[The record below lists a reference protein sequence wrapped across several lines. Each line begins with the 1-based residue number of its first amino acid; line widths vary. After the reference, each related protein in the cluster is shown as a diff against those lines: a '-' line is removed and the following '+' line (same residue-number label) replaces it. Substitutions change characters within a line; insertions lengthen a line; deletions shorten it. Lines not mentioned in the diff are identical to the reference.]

1 MQRKRIMEND
11 KKSEKRK
18 ETRPYQSCASVLN
31 SIIPHGLFSDATAKG
46 NFGFKIDHTSINSNS
61 LDHLTPKMYLR
72 GLKHLTE
79 KGVFVDDGSNR
90 ITAELCKHLQEQLA
104 STMEANELKK
114 ARKWKKPRYGTITQC
129 FQQEKV
135 KITEISNITENDE
148 SSESSSE
155 STD

>member
-1 MQRKRIMEND
+1 MTSNLFKSNLRPTLSQSLDKTEHSFPESTLNKERDKMQRKRIMEND

-18 ETRPYQSCASVLN
+18 ETRLYQSCASVLN
-31 SIIPHGLFSDATAKG
+31 SIIPHGLISDATAKG

-61 LDHLTPKMYLR
+61 LDPLTPKMYLR

-104 STMEANELKK
+104 STMEAN
-114 ARKWKKPRYGTITQC
+114 
-129 FQQEKV
+129 
-135 KITEISNITENDE
+135 N
-148 SSESSSE
+148 
-155 STD
+155 